1 MNKKQVKKVLLM
13 LDRISQEID
22 ILGSTMFNA
31 SLKPVPI
38 KVKSGDKFRIK

>member
-13 LDRISQEID
+13 LDRINQEID
-22 ILGSTMFNA
+22 ILGNMMFNA

-38 KVKSGDKFRIK
+38 KVKDENKFRVK

>member
-1 MNKKQVKKVLLM
+1 MNKEQVKKVLLM
-13 LDRISQEID
+13 LDRINQKID
-22 ILGSTMFNA
+22 ILGNTMFNT